1 MKKQLIAKLL
11 VLAMAVA
18 MVPVTILAASADN
31 NKGYSTD
38 YGYYSVGVDTAVVS
52 QPIPDGATTAAF
64 KAKAVDGVATYVI
77 NDSVIESLA
86 KLVNK
91 DGVIEVELECE
102 GDGTTFVF
110 TCSAKALAKLAGDT
124 KADLAFK
131 TAIGTVTIPNSVLAE
146 SIGTA
151 GTVRIVITK
160 TDSGIGVQISVAG
173 NTMSS
178 IPGLKTE
185 AK

>member
-31 NKGYSTD
+31 NKGYSEN
-38 YGYYSVGVDTAVVS
+38 YGYYSVGVDTSVVT
-52 QPIPDGATTAAF
+52 QPVADDATTVAF
-64 KAKAVDGVATYVI
+64 KAKAVDGVVTYVI

-86 KLVNK
+86 KLVK
-91 DGVIEVELECE
+91 DGVIEVELQCE

-124 KADLAFK
+124 KADLSFK

-146 SIGTA
+146 EIGTA

-173 NTMSS
+173 NTLSS